1 MQKLKQTAI
10 ITGASSGIGAVYAE
24 RLASRGFDLSIVAR
38 NKSRLEDLAAKLEAQ
53 HDVSVTLLPADLS
66 SPADLDRLERVLR
79 TDPSISL
86 IVNNAGFGGVKTLLE
101 SDVSRM
107 LEMIAVN
114 VTALT
119 RLTYAVVPGMVERA
133 HGTVINIA
141 STVAIAPELLNG
153 VYGGTKAF
161 VLAFSQSLRKEMA
174 GKGVEV
180 QVVMP
185 GATGTEFWDVAGLGL
200 HNVPS
205 GKVMATE
212 DLVGAAL
219 VGLDRGEFA
228 TIPSLQDG
236 AEWDGYEA
244 ARQVMLPHFRIH
256 IPQRD
261 TRLSNLRK
269 AADRS
274 LTVLRVA

>member
-38 NKSRLEDLAAKLEAQ
+38 NKSRLEDVAAKLEAQ
-53 HDVSVTLLPADLS
+53 HDVSVTVLPADLS

-236 AEWDGYEA
+236 AEWDAYEA
-244 ARQVMLPHFRIH
+244 ARQVMLPH
-256 IPQRD
+256 
-261 TRLSNLRK
+261 LSNTHPAERYAVK
-269 AADRS
+269 QPAKGS
-274 LTVLRVA
+274 